1 MKQLMITVKPEYLV
15 DILNGNKTLEL
26 RTYMLFKGWV
36 NVYCGKGKPYLYK
49 LDDNGNYY
57 ITNVK
62 VNNEIYI
69 LNSKVVCRFWFDEY
83 DVIEYDSEQHK
94 SILNKSCLTL
104 DQVNNYSKGQDLYA
118 WHIKRLEI
126 FPEPKELGEF
136 YKQLNYPNGEIIT
149 PNICDCHIEHVYKE
163 CMNSFKL
170 THAPQKYAYVWGKEE

>member
-26 RTYMLFKGWV
+26 RTYIPKDFVGWV

-69 LNSKVVCRFWFDEY
+69 LNGKVVCRFWFDEHIAY
-83 DVIEYDSEQHK
+83 KYYEDDNSYFPKRPQDFGYQAEPVLK
-94 SILNKSCLTL
+94 RLCLTR
-104 DQVNNYSKGQDLYA
+104 DEFKAYGNGKDLYA
-118 WHIKRLEI
+118 WHIKQLEI
-126 FPEPKELGEF
+126 FDEPKELGEF
-136 YKQLNYPNGEIIT
+136 QNY
-149 PNICDCHIEHVYKE
+149 YRKE
-163 CMNSFKL
+163 KIDYEPL